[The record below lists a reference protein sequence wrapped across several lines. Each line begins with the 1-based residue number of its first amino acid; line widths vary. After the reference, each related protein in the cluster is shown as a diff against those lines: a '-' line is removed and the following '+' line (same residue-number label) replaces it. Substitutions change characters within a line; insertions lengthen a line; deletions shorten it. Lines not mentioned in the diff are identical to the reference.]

1 MGGNLAKV
9 LPFRLLP
16 WLSNISRRFLIFAFM
31 KNLPIGIQTLPEII
45 SGGYIYV
52 DKTQLVHQLVSTG
65 KYYFFSRPRRFGK
78 SLLVSTLKELFEG
91 NRPIFNGL
99 WIEDHWDWNKT
110 NPVLHFSFDD
120 IDYFS
125 MDLADALRYELN
137 RWAAHFQIDLEPN
150 SYKIQFKELL
160 QKLHAKFGKVVL
172 LVDEYDKPIIDYL
185 ESKTIE
191 QAKINREIL
200 RNFYSVLKN
209 ADEHLHLVFIT
220 GISKFA
226 QVSIFSHLNNLND
239 ITLNQHYSTLAGYT
253 QEELE
258 SYFEEHL
265 QAAQTTLGVSRQR
278 LLDEMRIWYNGYS
291 WDGIHRVYN
300 PFGTLRF
307 FSAQRFT
314 NFWFSTGSPRFLIE
328 QMRKFDTFNVEN
340 TRANNTTFERFD
352 IENLELISLLFQ
364 TGYLTVKEM
373 DAWTGDM
380 VLDYPNKEVRQSMYQ
395 FLIDDLA
402 KNVQRTD
409 TGLTI
414 RNLNQAFIHQDLS
427 QVREILNGLL
437 ADLPDA
443 VFDKKSEGLYHGLIH
458 LVFSY
463 LGMYA
468 QSEVHSSRGRAD
480 AVVQTTT
487 DVFIFEF
494 KFNKTAAEAI
504 AQIQQKKYAD
514 KYRPSGKTIIG
525 IGVNFST
532 EVREIDDWLEEN
544 L

>member
-1 MGGNLAKV
+1 
-9 LPFRLLP
+9 
-16 WLSNISRRFLIFAFM
+16 M
-31 KNLPIGIQTLPEII
+31 KNLPIGIQTLTEII
-45 SGGYIYV
+45 NGGYIYV

-91 NRPIFNGL
+91 NRPIFKGL
-99 WIEDHWDWNKT
+99 WIEDHWDWSKV

-120 IDYFS
+120 IDYAS

-137 RWAAHFQIDLEPN
+137 KWAAHFQIELEPN

-160 QKLHAKFGKVVL
+160 QKLHAKFGKVVF

-253 QEELE
+253 QQELE

-265 QAAQTTLGVSRQR
+265 QAAQTTLSVSRLR
-278 LLDEMRIWYNGYS
+278 LLNEMREWYNGYS
-291 WDGIHRVYN
+291 WDGVQRVYN
-300 PFGTLRF
+300 PFGVLRF

-340 TRANNTTFERFD
+340 TRANNTTFERYD

-373 DAWTGDM
+373 DVWTGDM

-468 QSEVHSSRGRAD
+468 QSEVHSSHGRAD

-494 KFNKTAAEAI
+494 KFNKTAAEAV

-514 KYRPSGKTIIG
+514 KYRASGKTITG

-532 EVREIDDWLEEN
+532 EARRIDDWLEEN